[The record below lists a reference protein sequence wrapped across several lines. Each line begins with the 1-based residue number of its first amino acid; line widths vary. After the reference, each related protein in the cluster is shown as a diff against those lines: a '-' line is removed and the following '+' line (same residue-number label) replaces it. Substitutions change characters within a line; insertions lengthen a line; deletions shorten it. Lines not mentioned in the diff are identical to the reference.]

1 MFDEEDKT
9 YYKLREKSVMK
20 WLDGLRVHRDVEVR
34 GGVEIT
40 IEYIE
45 SLQKKIKYLEDKN
58 LLKNK
63 YLKKMKDKTSR

>member
-20 WLDGLRVHRDVEVR
+20 WLDDLRVHRDVEVR

>member
-9 YYKLREKSVMK
+9 FYKLREKSVMK
-20 WLDGLRVHRDVEVR
+20 WLEDLRVHRDVEVR
-34 GGVEIT
+34 GGVEIA

-45 SLQKKIKYLEDKN
+45 SLQKNIKYLEDKN
-58 LLKNK
+58 LLKDK